1 MSVLLNLVLS
11 CTILT
16 TFQLLIMSGIAPMGD
31 QILTVKDVA
40 DYLKVNERTVY
51 RMAASAKL
59 PAFKVGASWRL
70 RKPISRSGSKSSPTT
85 ATVIIDAAVGT
96 TE

>member
-1 MSVLLNLVLS
+1 MVSVLLNLVLS

-59 PAFKVGASWRL
+59 PAFKVGASWRF
-70 RKPISRSGSKSSPTT
+70 KEADIEKWIKEQSNDSDG
-85 ATVIIDAAVGT
+85 DN
-96 TE
+96 